1 MSGFSADWLSLREPA
16 DCRARNAGILRQVT
30 AHFAARP
37 ALIITDL
44 GCGTGSTLRSLAPLL
59 PARQTWR
66 LVDHDPALL
75 SRVQAASQTLLA
87 ARPDLHL
94 DPENCD
100 MHQEIERVLALP
112 ADLITLSAFL
122 DLASAQ
128 WLDRL
133 AEALAR
139 HRLPVYAAL
148 SFDGRMQ
155 AMPADPYD
163 AAVFAAFH
171 QHQQREKG
179 LGAALGPQAH
189 AYLAKRLRGLG
200 YSLHEAAADWRLL
213 PGEHDLQQMLLAGW
227 ADAAAET
234 GLLAAGELAAWA
246 ERRRASISRR
256 ESRLMVGH
264 QDLWACP

>member
-16 DCRARNAGILRQVT
+16 DRRARDAAILQQVT
-30 AHFAARP
+30 AQFAAQP
-37 ALIITDL
+37 ALVITDL

-59 PARQTWR
+59 PAPQTWR

-75 SRVQAASQTLLA
+75 GRVQAASQTLLA
-87 ARPDLHL
+87 GRPDLHL
-94 DPENCD
+94 SPEICD
-100 MHQEIERVLALP
+100 MQQDIERVLALS
-112 ADLITLSAFL
+112 ADLVTLSAFL
-122 DLASAQ
+122 DLASAE

-139 HRLPVYAAL
+139 RRLPVYAAL

-163 AAVFAAFH
+163 ETVFAAFH

-189 AYLAKRLRGLG
+189 AYLANRLRGLG
-200 YSLHEAAADWRLL
+200 YSVREAAADWRLL
-213 PGEHDLQQMLLAGW
+213 PEERNLQQMLLAGW

-234 GLLAAGELAAWA
+234 GLLAAGDLNAWA
-246 ERRRASISRR
+246 SRR
-256 ESRLMVGH
+256 QAMISQGESRLLVGH

>member
-16 DCRARNAGILRQVT
+16 DRRARDAAILQEVT
-30 AHFAARP
+30 ARFAAQP
-37 ALIITDL
+37 ALVITDL

-75 SRVQAASQTLLA
+75 DHVQAASHSLLA

-94 DPENCD
+94 SPETCD
-100 MHQEIERVLALP
+100 MQQDIERVLALP
-112 ADLITLSAFL
+112 ADLVTLSAFL

-139 HRLPVYAAL
+139 HGLPVYAAL

-163 AAVFAAFH
+163 DAVFSAFH

-200 YSLHEAAADWRLL
+200 YSLREATADWQLL
-213 PGEHDLQQMLLAGW
+213 PGERDLQQMLLAGW
-227 ADAAAET
+227 AGAAAET
-234 GLLAAGELAAWA
+234 GLLAAGELDAWA
-246 ERRRASISRR
+246 TRRQAAISRG

-264 QDLWACP
+264 QDLWALP